1 MSAEYN
7 PFVQRHTPDAEAVPD
22 LEARSAGSSA
32 SPLFPATPVYA
43 RKRKSSN
50 IGKVALFAVPAA
62 ILLAGAAV
70 MLAQPRSSDL
80 FAETTAVPPTLAPA
94 AMPNPAT
101 EIADAAA
108 ASQPAPPVA
117 DQAPAAPPAPA
128 RRAIR
133 RAAASPA
140 PAPVADSP
148 ETWASDASARIPDAP
163 IPYSPSA
170 QAPVPAP
177 VVTPPIAPS
186 MTEPPAAPSVE
197 TPAQESPGEPTP

>member
-7 PFVQRHTPDAEAVPD
+7 PFVQRHTPDAEAASD
-22 LEARSAGSSA
+22 LDASSA
-32 SPLFPATPVYA
+32 SSLFPATPVYA

-50 IGKVALFAVPAA
+50 IGKIALFAVPAA

-80 FAETTAVPPTLAPA
+80 FAETTVVPPAPPA
-94 AMPNPAT
+94 AMPNPVT
-101 EIADAAA
+101 KVADATPAP
-108 ASQPAPPVA
+108 QPAPAVVTPE
-117 DQAPAAPPAPA
+117 PAAPPAPA
-128 RRAIR
+128 RRAVR
-133 RAAASPA
+133 RAAVT

-186 MTEPPAAPSVE
+186 MTEPPAAAPVD

>member
-7 PFVQRHTPDAEAVPD
+7 PFVQRHTPDAEAVSD
-22 LEARSAGSSA
+22 REARSAGSSA

-80 FAETTAVPPTLAPA
+80 FAETTAVPPAPAPA
-94 AMPNPAT
+94 AMPNPVT
-101 EIADAAA
+101 EI
-108 ASQPAPPVA
+108 A

-133 RAAASPA
+133 RAAATPA